1 MTRSKWITKKRQEKN
16 NDTYQVS
23 NENCDERRK
32 KNEFKQHNTKTANEP
47 NKVTNK
53 NWKNAYKSSCAEFS
67 SLWVDRW
74 MHWNPCDDSLRHD
87 QSKQCVCNL
96 LHCIALHLE
105 CYYKIICWHSISMKS
120 HQPIKHERNTGLDL
134 IIISHIKEKE
144 NASIANFVDKRR
156 KRGKKTV
163 YVFHS
168 SNASPK
174 RYFFLHRSYDF

>member
-1 MTRSKWITKKRQEKN
+1 MKIAMREEKKMNSNNTIRKQRTSPIKWRIKIERTRTNHLVLSSVRCGSIGECIEIHVMIVFGMTSQNSVYVI
-16 NDTYQVS
+16 Y
-23 NENCDERRK
+23 
-32 KNEFKQHNTKTANEP
+32 
-47 NKVTNK
+47 
-53 NWKNAYKSSCAEFS
+53 Y
-67 SLWVDRW
+67 
-74 MHWNPCDDSLRHD
+74 
-87 QSKQCVCNL
+87 
-96 LHCIALHLE
+96 IALHLE